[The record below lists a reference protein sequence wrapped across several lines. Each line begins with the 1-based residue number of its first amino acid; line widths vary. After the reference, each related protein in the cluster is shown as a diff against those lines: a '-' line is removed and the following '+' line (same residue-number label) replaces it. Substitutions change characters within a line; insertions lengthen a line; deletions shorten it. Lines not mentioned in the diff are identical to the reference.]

1 MTDYSTDDVTT
12 FADRLSLMTE
22 DELFKAM
29 RGLEAQSETLSRD
42 HRDTSDVLARIALVE
57 DEIEDRYPGQGLAPY
72 KQWQRQ
78 GQ

>member
-1 MTDYSTDDVTT
+1 MNDYSTDDVAT
-12 FADRLSLMTE
+12 FADRLSSMTE
-22 DELFKAM
+22 DELFTAM

-42 HRDTSDVLARIALVE
+42 HGDTGDVLARIALVE
-57 DEIEDRYPGQGLAPY
+57 DDIEDRYPGQALAPY